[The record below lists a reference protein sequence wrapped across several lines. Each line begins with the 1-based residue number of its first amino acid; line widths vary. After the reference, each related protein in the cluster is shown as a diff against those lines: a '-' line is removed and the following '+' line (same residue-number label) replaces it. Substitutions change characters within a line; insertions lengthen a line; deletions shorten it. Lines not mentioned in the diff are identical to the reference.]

1 MSAAPSKRPADAA
14 ATAAPDITVAFITRI
29 ANVALPL
36 GSPRRAH
43 LVRAARGFGVLGPPA
58 STDYQYWIENVE
70 PYLFGPA
77 IRLVDGDAHPSF
89 SVVVPVYNGTPDR
102 YLQPMVTSVI
112 NQSYGRWELIIADAT
127 TLPDRR
133 AAVARV
139 CETDHRVRRVDV
151 AANLGISGNTNVAL
165 SAATCDW
172 VAFLDHDDTLSP
184 HALNELA
191 LAVVGHPGCHLV
203 YSDEDK
209 LLDSGDRR
217 ARPHLKSDFSPDLI
231 LNVNYITHFT
241 AVRRDV
247 LEEVGLLR
255 PEFDGA
261 QDYELL
267 LRLIRAA
274 PSGGIVHVP
283 KVLYHWREAP
293 TSTAAN
299 FGVKSS
305 ALDAGVRAISEHLH
319 ATSRPHDSVTAIDNR
334 PGFYRVRH
342 HVPPGTTVTLMLA
355 GIHDVPAAQAR
366 LERLLRRGT
375 PPLVTQIISDVA
387 LHLPH
392 RPHPLPGTDEPL
404 PIVDVGR
411 NFDAACVAAH
421 ATGDV
426 IVYLGG
432 PATPDAD
439 DWTEDLTGALLQ
451 PHVFAVAPRIV
462 SPGKQVVDMGLVAI
476 DDHLVPLVHGSP
488 DVDSPFG
495 TLEWVRNVDA
505 LSGRAFA
512 IRRVDLVLLD
522 ESAVKPTE
530 GNPHPAPFPPR
541 RFLAAAR
548 NAGRL
553 NLVWSHQSCTI
564 TGTALAETRW
574 FNPQLYRLGGTLTT
588 SKGFDESFRVDG
600 GPLW

>member
-1 MSAAPSKRPADAA
+1 M
-14 ATAAPDITVAFITRI
+14 AFITRV
-29 ANVALPL
+29 ANVALPF

-43 LVRAARGFGVLGPPA
+43 LVRAARGLGMLGPPA

-77 IRLVDGDAHPSF
+77 IHVVDGDGHPSF
-89 SVVVPVYNGTPDR
+89 SVVVPVYDGTPDR

-127 TLPDRR
+127 TSPDRV
-133 AAVARV
+133 AAVARA
-139 CETDHRVRRVDV
+139 CETDHRVRRVKV
-151 AANLGISGNTNVAL
+151 GANLGISGNTNMAL
-165 SAATCDW
+165 SVATGDW

-191 LAVVGHPGCHLV
+191 LAVVAHPGCHLV

-241 AVRRDV
+241 AARRDV
-247 LEEVGLLR
+247 LERAGFLR

-274 PSGGIVHVP
+274 PPGGIVHVP

-293 TSTAAN
+293 TSTASN
-299 FGVKSS
+299 FSVKSS
-305 ALDAGVRAISEHLH
+305 ALDAGVRAITEHLR
-319 ATSRPHDSVTAIDNR
+319 ATGRPQDSVTAIDNR

-366 LERLLRRGT
+366 LERLLRRGA

-387 LHLPH
+387 LHLP
-392 RPHPLPGTDEPL
+392 PGIDEHL
-404 PIVDVGR
+404 AIIDVGR
-411 NFDAACVAAH
+411 SFDAASMAAH

-451 PHVFAVAPRIV
+451 PHVFAVAPRII

-476 DDHLVPLVHGSP
+476 DDHLVSLVHGSP

-495 TLEWVRNVDA
+495 TMEWVRNVDA

-512 IRRVDLVLLD
+512 IRRADLAQLD
-522 ESAVKPTE
+522 EPGVEPTV
-530 GNPHPAPFPPR
+530 GDPFPAPFTPR
-541 RFLAAAR
+541 RFLVAAR
-548 NAGRL
+548 NAGQL
-553 NLVWSHQSCTI
+553 NLVWSHQSATI
-564 TGTALAETRW
+564 TGTALAQTRW